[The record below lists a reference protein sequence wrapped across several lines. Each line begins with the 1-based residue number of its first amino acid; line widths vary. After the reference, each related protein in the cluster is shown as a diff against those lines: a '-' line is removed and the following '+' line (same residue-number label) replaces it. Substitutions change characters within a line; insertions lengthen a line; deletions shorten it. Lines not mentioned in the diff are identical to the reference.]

1 MVCGVSP
8 WVDCLVRKWV
18 TVEARRG
25 TALDSPV
32 TGRMKG
38 AGRGKR
44 P

>member
-1 MVCGVSP
+1 MVCGVSL
-8 WVDCLVRKWV
+8 WVERLVRKWV
-18 TVEARRG
+18 TVEACRG